1 MSSVLNYSSTAIK
14 ERRMPAKDIF
24 HDIVKTALQKDG
36 WQITDDPL
44 KLKWGLR
51 ELFVDL
57 GAKKLI
63 AAQKGETKIAVEIK
77 SFIGKSP
84 INELENALGQYI
96 LYRNILEEIEK
107 ERLIYLAVRQATYR
121 EIFSEPIGIL
131 TVQKNKL
138 RLLVFDD
145 EKEEIIQW
153 IN

>member
-1 MSSVLNYSSTAIK
+1 
-14 ERRMPAKDIF
+14 MPAKDIF
-24 HDIVKTALQKDG
+24 HDIVITALQKDG
-36 WQITDDPL
+36 WIITDDPL
-44 KLKWGLR
+44 RLKWGLR

-96 LYRNILEEIEK
+96 LYRNILEETEPK
-107 ERLIYLAVRQATYR
+107 RLIYLAIRKSTYQ

-131 TVQKNKL
+131 TIQKNKL
-138 RLLVFDD
+138 FLLVFDV

>member
-1 MSSVLNYSSTAIK
+1 
-14 ERRMPAKDIF
+14 MPAKDIF
-24 HDIVKTALQKDG
+24 HNIVINALQKDD
-36 WQITDDPL
+36 WIITDDPL

-77 SFIGKSP
+77 SFISKSP

-96 LYRNILEEIEK
+96 LYRNILEETEK
-107 ERLIYLAVRQATYR
+107 DRLIYLAIRESTYQ

-131 TVQKNKL
+131 TIKKSNL
-138 RLLVFDD
+138 CLLVFDE

-153 IN
+153 VN